1 MIEELQAKE
10 LRIKELLQARP
21 ATPDISDTLWKL
33 GYDTA
38 VPGTLVRPLKDAYV
52 VGEVTTMLYLPQRR
66 SPQYAENKLN
76 HSTGFKAAKP
86 GQVVVMVGD
95 HEGVFSILGGNAAKL
110 AVTHGIAACLI
121 DGGVRDV
128 QEILE
133 TGLAVWARGATPKT
147 ARYRLEL
154 FQINGPVAFC
164 GVQVRP
170 GDVAIADPNGICFV
184 PSEVVEELIQGLQ
197 GG

>member
-10 LRIKELLQARP
+10 LRMKELVKARP
-21 ATPDISDTLWKL
+21 ATPDISDILWKL

-38 VPGTLVRPLKDAYV
+38 VPGTLVSSLKDAYV

-66 SPQYAENKLN
+66 SPQCAENKLN
-76 HSTGFKAAKP
+76 HITGFKAAKP
-86 GQVVVMVGD
+86 GHVVVMAGD
-95 HEGVFSILGGNAAKL
+95 QAGVFSILGGNAAKL
-110 AVTHGIAACLI
+110 AVTYGIAACLI

-164 GVQVRP
+164 GVQVRA

-184 PSEVVEELIQGLQ
+184 PSEVVDEVIRGLQ